1 MNVKDSD
8 NCVLAEDIIQEGQN
22 GIAIPSTRVKGANIV
37 MNDSKDISLSKLI
50 TFKRMIFTGGEKKWQ
65 KIVFICLCSFIA
77 VILVY
82 GISMVVNSKTVDE
95 GIRALPESIL
105 SRTFLLMLLIGFLAQ
120 MSDGSMGMGYGTIA
134 TTFLLA
140 SGVNPALVSSQVHT
154 ARVFSSGVSGYSH
167 HRFGNINKKLFFAL
181 LIPGVAGA
189 IAGAVAAYYGQGY
202 AAYLRVPLSLY
213 TLYLGFFIIRK
224 TFRAKPRSGA
234 AKHVGWLAAIGGFMD
249 AFAGGGWGTLVTS
262 TLMAK
267 RKNPRFVIGSVC
279 LTEFFVVFSS
289 ALTFFILLKHLP
301 LLEIAGL
308 IIGGLIAAPIAARLA
323 GKLPLKTMFLLVGGI
338 VVLASINTLYKTI
351 LHLL

>member
-1 MNVKDSD
+1 MPLRIHDSETVTAEMCANVKISNEEQMLTHHRKNEIISD
-8 NCVLAEDIIQEGQN
+8 
-22 GIAIPSTRVKGANIV
+22 
-37 MNDSKDISLSKLI
+37 KDTSLSKLI
-50 TFKRMIFTGGEKKWQ
+50 TLKRIIFNEGENKWQ
-65 KIVFICLCSFIA
+65 KIVFVCLCFFLVI
-77 VILVY
+77 ILVY
-82 GISMVVNSKTVDE
+82 GLFILIDLQGLDA
-95 GIRALPESIL
+95 GIRALPKSIF
-105 SRTFLLMLLIGFLAQ
+105 SRSFLLMLVIGFFAQ
-120 MSDGSMGMGYGTIA
+120 LSDGSLGMGYGTIS

-189 IAGAVAAYYGQGY
+189 IAGAIAAYYGQAY

-213 TLYLGFFIIRK
+213 TLYLGYFIIRK
-224 TFRAKPRSGA
+224 AFTKRQSTGGVKRA
-234 AKHVGWLAAIGGFMD
+234 GWLAAIGGFMD

-262 TLMAK
+262 TLISK
-267 RKNPRFVIGSVC
+267 RKSPRFVIGSVC

-289 ALTFFILLKHLP
+289 AITFFILLKHLP

-308 IIGGLIAAPIAARLA
+308 IIGGLVAAPIAARLA

-338 VVLASINTLYKTI
+338 VVLASINTLIKTI
-351 LHLL
+351 LHLM